1 MTPVVVVAYRD
12 KKLLGYVI
20 GGSSFYF
27 VPLIDGLD
35 LFSLVVVQ
43 ISILSRDA
51 EPQKI
56 LITLFRLRHVSC
68 VLVRATWH
76 QLVHKTRTGVSI
88 QTEVAVNSVA
98 RRLIW
103 PRTAD

>member
-1 MTPVVVVAYRD
+1 MKPVVVVLRD
-12 KKLLGYVI
+12 KKLLGYAI
-20 GGSSFYF
+20 GASSFYF
-27 VPLIDGLD
+27 VLLIDGSD
-35 LFSLVVVQ
+35 SFSLVVVQ

-56 LITLFRLRHVSC
+56 LIALFRLHHASC
-68 VLVRATWH
+68 VLVRAIWH

-88 QTEVAVNSVA
+88 QTEVAVNFVA